1 MKEKINFM
9 PGDVLVASRGL
20 YNHYGIYCG
29 NGVVV
34 HFAADSANETSAK
47 NAFIQKVPFEYFR
60 RGCTVKAEVTAKKC
74 FSREKTVERALS
86 AVGSGKGTY
95 NLAFHNCEHF
105 ANWCKYGEEK
115 SLQVERAI
123 VGTVGL
129 MAVSVIAV
137 AGLAAGD
144 ADI

>member
-123 VGTVGL
+123 AGTVGL